1 MDEGSCVDGMDTDVL
16 DKDCS
21 PFSGG
26 NDGGNG
32 SEPSPKWSADDL
44 ADLKAWQKYGEAIY
58 FYADDQIKK
67 GSSDQDIPKPPKR
80 TLNQIFKKKVI
91 KTKNFKTM
99 NAFEFSTYLKQFIK
113 PNESNNEV
121 DNSEEMP
128 TGSIDLMC
136 AFIKKK
142 YDKINIST
150 LNSYI
155 QLGQYFI
162 TFKEH
167 FDKIRIETGERKTWE
182 KVLEK
187 ETGLK
192 PASVRHYKN
201 LAKLVKKY
209 PRLKNL
215 NISFTKLREMLPKI
229 KIVFRDQSIAAKWQN
244 V

>member
-1 MDEGSCVDGMDTDVL
+1 
-16 DKDCS
+16 
-21 PFSGG
+21 
-26 NDGGNG
+26 
-32 SEPSPKWSADDL
+32 
-44 ADLKAWQKYGEAIY
+44 
-58 FYADDQIKK
+58 
-67 GSSDQDIPKPPKR
+67 
-80 TLNQIFKKKVI
+80 
-91 KTKNFKTM
+91 M
-99 NAFEFSTYLKQFIK
+99 NANEFNNYLKQFIK
-113 PNESNNEV
+113 NDVFINEV

-128 TGSIDLMC
+128 TDSIYPMC

-229 KIVFRDQSIAAKWQN
+229 KIVFRDQTIAAEWQK